1 MYTWFIWKKAPFA
14 GRMPFCIGVRSVG
27 SIFLWAGSLSFFYL
41 FFFSFFFT
49 FFVFLFFSFSS
60 RFSVSL
66 SSLFSAL
73 VCNLAKRSLPF
84 LQPVPSV
91 QPPHFLQPITC
102 R

>member
-1 MYTWFIWKKAPFA
+1 MKKGTFRWKDAFLYWCPVRREHIPV
-14 GRMPFCIGVRSVG
+14 GRFVVV
-27 SIFLWAGSLSFFYL
+27 FLFVFLL
-41 FFFSFFFT
+41 FLFT

-84 LQPVPSV
+84 ATGSV
-91 QPPHFLQPITC
+91 CAASAFLQPIP
-102 R
+102 